1 MLRPQH
7 AQEVMLVEILI
18 EKEWTTYRPLTTGLL
33 MERREGGGGRGEGG
47 RHGEN
52 RKCNEQWKGNATNKK
67 QNKKEKWLIRRRE
80 M

>member
-33 MERREGGGGRGEGG
+33 MERREGRGGGRGEGG
-47 RHGEN
+47 RHGKN
-52 RKCNEQWKGNATNKK
+52 RKCNEQWKCNKET
-67 QNKKEKWLIRRRE
+67 NKKEKWLIRRRE

>member
-18 EKEWTTYRPLTTGLL
+18 EKEWTTYHPLTTGLL
-33 MERREGGGGRGEGG
+33 MERREGGGGGGRGEGG

-52 RKCNEQWKGNATNKK
+52 RKCNEQWKCNKET
-67 QNKKEKWLIRRRE
+67 NKKEKWLIRRRE